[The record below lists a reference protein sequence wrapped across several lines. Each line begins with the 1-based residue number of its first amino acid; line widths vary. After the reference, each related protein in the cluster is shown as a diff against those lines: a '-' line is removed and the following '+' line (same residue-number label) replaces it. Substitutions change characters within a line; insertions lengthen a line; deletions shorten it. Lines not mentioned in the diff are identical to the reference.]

1 MFGECKESKLHSMRY
16 SLRLIGSSGI
26 VYITA
31 RLAEI
36 PSGSD
41 VENSRVVRGSSR
53 CADWNGLIFSSD
65 ESMYEI
71 GFGEL

>member
-1 MFGECKESKLHSMRY
+1 MRY

-26 VYITA
+26 VCLTA

-41 VENSRVVRGSSR
+41 VENSRVVRGSR

-71 GFGEL
+71 GVGEL